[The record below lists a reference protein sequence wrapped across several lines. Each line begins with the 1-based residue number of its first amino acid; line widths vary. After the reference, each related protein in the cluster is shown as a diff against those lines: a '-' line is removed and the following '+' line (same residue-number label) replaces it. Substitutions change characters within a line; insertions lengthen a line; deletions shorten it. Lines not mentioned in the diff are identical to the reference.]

1 MSTDK
6 ARELADKL
14 HDYAHSYFIDTPD
27 EEQEEKQIDS
37 MVPLIERHTAA
48 AVAEETE
55 IKCMQLAACMTATL
69 QNTENTVKD
78 RIGPDSPYWCLAYS
92 DVCRAIDR
100 EMELRAERDA
110 LKGELAEW
118 RECAGKLAGV
128 GNAVRD
134 ELKRVSKGEPE
145 TWGFV
150 AMFMDIVATV
160 EKPALAAY
168 AALVKEDAP

>member
-69 QNTENTVKD
+69 
-78 RIGPDSPYWCLAYS
+78 
-92 DVCRAIDR
+92 DR

>member
-69 QNTENTVKD
+69 
-78 RIGPDSPYWCLAYS
+78 
-92 DVCRAIDR
+92 DR

-110 LKGELAEW
+110 LKGELAKW
-118 RECAGKLAGV
+118 RECAETMAAKCEQSIGYYKNCMAALSH
-128 GNAVRD
+128 D
-134 ELKRVSKGEPE
+134 ERMHTPLHFSRAADS
-145 TWGFV
+145 V
-150 AMFMDIVATV
+150 AS
-160 EKPALAAY
+160 ALAAY
-168 AALVKEDAP
+168 AALAGKKE